1 MDHVLKTPHLPAP
14 FTCFSRSSLFATT
27 KFTIPTSQR
36 KCFFDVG
43 LILTTSWPT
52 FFGSAFSEKHFQFFL
67 LFKIPCTAVALAPLP
82 WNTSCWN
89 LFLARIYYYFA
100 RLPSKKKIPFCVAVY
115 RCVVCVVLFLLV
127 PPLFFIK
134 FENIFPA
141 NGNFDGSSR
150 VCVCV
155 CVRDC
160 VYLSHPAEGT
170 RAAVDASPGAQQ
182 VKFLRRPLD
191 EKCNLKRKNC
201 QKETNKMASGHWC
214 VCGTCLFPF
223 FSMEN
228 NFQGIWCYF
237 D

>member
-1 MDHVLKTPHLPAP
+1 M
-14 FTCFSRSSLFATT
+14 
-27 KFTIPTSQR
+27 
-36 KCFFDVG
+36 
-43 LILTTSWPT
+43 
-52 FFGSAFSEKHFQFFL
+52 
-67 LFKIPCTAVALAPLP
+67 
-82 WNTSCWN
+82 
-89 LFLARIYYYFA
+89 
-100 RLPSKKKIPFCVAVY
+100 AVY

-191 EKCNLKRKNC
+191 EKCNLKRKIAKKK
-201 QKETNKMASGHWC
+201 QTRWPPGIGVC
-214 VCGTCLFPF
+214 VCVEHVFFLFFRWKIIFKEFGVISIEMFVF
-223 FSMEN
+223 FLG
-228 NFQGIWCYF
+228 FF
-237 D
+237 